1 MENTA
6 SFQFENFL
14 ITKSLFE
21 LGNNSEVSD
30 LSIGFRPSGKL
41 DMENQMFHLE
51 LGVFISDSSEAFK
64 VEVEALGFFKFEN
77 IEKEDLSSFL
87 YHNAPALL
95 FPYIRAYISSLTT
108 LSGIKPIVLPTLN
121 LSNLK
126 DDLEQNILETSLKKS
141 V

>member
-1 MENTA
+1 MENTS

-14 ITKSLFE
+14 IKKSLFE
-21 LGNNSEVSD
+21 LGENSKVSD

-41 DMENQMFHLE
+41 DLENQLFHLE
-51 LGVFISDSSEAFK
+51 LAVFISDSSEAFK
-64 VEVEALGFFKFEN
+64 VEIESVGFFKFEN
-77 IEKEDLSSFL
+77 IEKDNLSSFL
-87 YHNAPALL
+87 YHNAPAIL

-126 DDLEQNILETSLKKS
+126 DDLEQSIVETSLK
-141 V
+141 